1 LINFQ
6 LHLVVIWTIFI
17 VSAIPTSAF
26 VTRMANTLR
35 ERELTLAQVR
45 ESEMRKEQLVAI
57 GTLAV
62 GTGYTLVTPLPTMS
76 VLLTDLDNLSVEEVG
91 GNELKED
98 SSIWHG

>member
-1 LINFQ
+1 
-6 LHLVVIWTIFI
+6 
-17 VSAIPTSAF
+17 
-26 VTRMANTLR
+26 MANTLR

-57 GTLAV
+57 GTLAA
-62 GTGYTLVTPLPTMS
+62 GTAHTLGTPLPTMS